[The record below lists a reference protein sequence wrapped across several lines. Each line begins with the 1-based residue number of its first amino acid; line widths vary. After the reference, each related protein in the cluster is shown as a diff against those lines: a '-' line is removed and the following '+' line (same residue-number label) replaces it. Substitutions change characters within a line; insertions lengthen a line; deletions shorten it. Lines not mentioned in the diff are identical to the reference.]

1 MAEGK
6 LIGEV
11 THYFDHLGVAVFK
24 LTAALSEG
32 NKIHLK
38 GHTTDFEQT
47 VQEMQVDHAKVEKAP
62 KGAEIGV
69 KVDDIVRE
77 GDKIYLV

>member
-1 MAEGK
+1 MAEEK

-24 LTAALSEG
+24 LTAVLNVG
-32 NKIHLK
+32 DKIHLK
-38 GHTTDFEQT
+38 GHTTDFEQS
-47 VQEMQVDHAKVEKAP
+47 VKEMQVDHANVEKAA
-62 KGAEIGV
+62 KGAELGV
-69 KVDDIVRE
+69 KVDDVVRE